1 MTPSATDIA
10 TKQHSG
16 DWRALLALYAATAA
30 VFADMY
36 ITQPLLPVLGREF
49 GVPPAT
55 AGLTISAVVLAI
67 ALASSWNGPLGD
79 AWGRKPVMVWSCAL
93 LAIPT
98 LLCAAAPSLAVL
110 VLLRGLQRLFVPGLT
125 AVAVAY
131 IGDRASATN
140 IGTAVGGYIG
150 ASVMGGLIG
159 RVFSGLIADA
169 FHWRWAFVV
178 FAVITLACALL
189 MARVLAHDDARREA
203 ASWSEAYR
211 SMWGHWRHRQLVGAF
226 LIGGALFFAF
236 NGVFTF
242 LPYYLSAAPFQLSTS
257 LVSSV
262 YFTYVAGVVVAPLA
276 GRLGAHF
283 PRRTI
288 ITIGML
294 VAALGVAGSLV
305 QSLPLIVLSLA
316 VLVGG
321 NFTAQ
326 ATTPAFVNTHAR
338 TAKGGA
344 NALYLTCYYIGGA
357 LGSVLPGLA
366 WQAAGWPG
374 VIATCLVAISVG
386 LYANWFLC
394 RPD

>member
-1 MTPSATDIA
+1 MAHTATDITA
-10 TKQHSG
+10 TERSS
-16 DWRALLALYAATAA
+16 DRRALLALYAATAA

-55 AGLTISAVVLAI
+55 AGLTISAVVLMI
-67 ALASSWNGPLGD
+67 ALASSAYGPLGD

-98 LLCAAAPSLAVL
+98 LLCAVAPSLPVL
-110 VLLRGLQRLFVPGLT
+110 VLLRGVQGLFVPGLT

-131 IGDRASATN
+131 IGDRTDSAA

-150 ASVMGGLIG
+150 ATVTGGLIG
-159 RVFSGLIADA
+159 RVISGFVADA

-178 FAVITLACALL
+178 FAAITLACAFL
-189 MARVLAHDDARREA
+189 MARVLPDDGAQREA
-203 ASWSEAYR
+203 TDWRDAYR

-226 LIGGALFFAF
+226 VIGGALFFAF

-242 LPYYLSAAPFQLSTS
+242 LPYYLAGAPFNLSTS

-262 YFTYVAGVVVAPLA
+262 YFVYLAGVIVSPLA
-276 GRLGAHF
+276 GRWSARLS
-283 PRRTI
+283 RRTI
-288 ITIGML
+288 MTVGML
-294 VAALGVAGSLV
+294 VTALGIAGSLV
-305 QSLPLIVLSLA
+305 HSLPLIVLSLV

-326 ATTPAFVNTHAR
+326 ATTPAFVNTTAR
-338 TAKGGA
+338 SAKGGA
-344 NALYLTCYYIGGA
+344 SALYLMCYYIGGA

-374 VIATCLVAISVG
+374 VVTICLLAVSSG
-386 LYANWFLC
+386 MLANWWLC
-394 RPD
+394 RPE

>member
-1 MTPSATDIA
+1 MVHTATDIT
-10 TKQHSG
+10 TKERSS
-16 DWRALLALYAATAA
+16 DRRALLALYAATAA

-36 ITQPLLPVLGREF
+36 LTQPLLPVLGREF

-55 AGLTISAVVLAI
+55 AGLTISAVVLMI
-67 ALASSWNGPLGD
+67 ALASSSYGPLGD

-98 LLCAAAPSLAVL
+98 LLCAVAPSLAVL
-110 VLLRGLQRLFVPGLT
+110 VLLRGLQGLFVPGLT

-131 IGDRASATN
+131 IGDRAPETS

-150 ASVMGGLIG
+150 ATVMGGLIG
-159 RVFSGLIADA
+159 RVLSGFVADA
-169 FHWRWAFVV
+169 LHWRWAFVV
-178 FAVITLACALL
+178 FAAITIITALL
-189 MARVLAHDDARREA
+189 LARVLPHDGARREA
-203 ASWSEAYR
+203 THWRAAYR

-242 LPYYLSAAPFQLSTS
+242 LPYYLSGAPFQLSTS

-262 YFTYVAGVVVAPLA
+262 YFAYLAGVIVSPLA
-276 GRLGAHF
+276 GRLSARV

-288 ITIGML
+288 MAGGML
-294 VAALGVAGSLV
+294 VAALGIAGSLV
-305 QSLPLIVLSLA
+305 HSLPLIVLSLV

-326 ATTPAFVNTHAR
+326 ATTPAFVNTTAR
-338 TAKGGA
+338 SAKGGA
-344 NALYLTCYYIGGA
+344 SALYLTCYYIGGA

-374 VIATCLVAISVG
+374 VVLTCLMAVGVG
-386 LYANWFLC
+386 LLANWLLC
-394 RPD
+394 RPG